1 MFQTNHITQS
11 LNSQTGK
18 EKVIELPGTVQRRRI
33 EDNMVVYML
42 AVNMGRHNK
51 GMVAFQKAHGQLS
64 PYFIGFLR
72 CDLTGLKRLANLIGN
87 HIMLLLSTSDVL
99 ILPFGKQ
106 KFFVRSFGVTFIGTD
121 KLAVVGLC
129 RILRIV
135 RAVGKT
141 LTNCF
146 SLIDLPLCRCG
157 QNIGC
162 RPDILTA
169 YQP

>member
-1 MFQTNHITQS
+1 M
-11 LNSQTGK
+11 L
-18 EKVIELPGTVQRRRI
+18 TV
-33 EDNMVVYML
+33 D
-42 AVNMGRHNK
+42 MGRYDK

-72 CDLTGLKRLANLIGN
+72 CDLTGLKGLANLIGY
-87 HIMLLLSTSDVL
+87 HIMLLLSARDML

-129 RILRIV
+129 CILRIV
-135 RAVGKT
+135 RAIGKT

-146 SLIDLPLCRCG
+146 ALVDVQSDQTCSCHFITFLSKKKSHPQVTSLSLDFHFKSAGTVPGFRLRS
-157 QNIGC
+157 
-162 RPDILTA
+162 
-169 YQP
+169 QPEQ